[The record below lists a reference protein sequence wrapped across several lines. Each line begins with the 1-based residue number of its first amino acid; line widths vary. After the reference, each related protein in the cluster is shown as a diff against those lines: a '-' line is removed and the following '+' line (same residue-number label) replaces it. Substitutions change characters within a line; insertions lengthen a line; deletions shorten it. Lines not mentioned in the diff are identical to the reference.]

1 MLDTT
6 WFGISMESMCVLG
19 VWICT
24 HREEH
29 VKVAGLLDAVTDAGE
44 LVLLIQTAN
53 KNVEPSIVR
62 LLIQVLVN
70 VE

>member
-1 MLDTT
+1 
-6 WFGISMESMCVLG
+6 VA
-19 VWICT
+19 WIEVRSEWLRT
-24 HREEH
+24 AEVVVAASEVAEQH
-29 VKVAGLLDAVTDAGE
+29 VEVAGLLDAVTDAGE

>member
-1 MLDTT
+1 M
-6 WFGISMESMCVLG
+6 ME
-19 VWICT
+19 WIGRRVFEVDGFT
-24 HREEH
+24 
-29 VKVAGLLDAVTDAGE
+29 LDAVTDAGE

>member
-1 MLDTT
+1 MG
-6 WFGISMESMCVLG
+6 FGGFCIEQG
-19 VWICT
+19 FET
-24 HREEH
+24 HREED
-29 VKVAGLLDAVTDAGE
+29 VKVAGLLDTVTDARE

-53 KNVEPSIVR
+53 KNVKPSIVS